1 MAWFT
6 AGEVDNAFTTATRIA
21 IVGTATGTSSAFAQ
35 YEAWARGDVKSAAE
49 NAGYTLGDTTSNATV
64 KRLAIAAWY
73 SMAGGGR
80 KGLPI
85 PDRIKEDLYR
95 LEQLR
100 EGNYRIP
107 GLSPSE
113 RDGIGGVKFS
123 STSTTATNGRTQYF
137 SRSKL
142 KSSW

>member
-6 AGEVDNAFTTATRIA
+6 SGEVDNAFTTATRIA
-21 IVGTATGTSSAFAQ
+21 LVGSATGTASAFAQ
-35 YEAWARGDVKSAAE
+35 YEAWARGDVQSAAE
-49 NAGYTLGDTTSNATV
+49 NAGYTLADTTSNDTV

-73 SMAGGGR
+73 SMAAGGR
-80 KGLPI
+80 KGLPL

-123 STSTTATNGRTQYF
+123 SISTTSSNGRVQYF
-137 SRSKL
+137 SRKKL
-142 KSSW
+142 RYSW